1 MLFGRLPAL
10 WIPLSFVGALPQ
22 VSSGIEPVHPGA
34 ALYQQ
39 HCVRCHG
46 ENGQGVRDV
55 YEEPLHGNRTIP
67 ALASRIDRTMPE
79 DDPDVLDAAQSAL
92 VAEYIHQSFY
102 SPEAQ
107 NRLHPAQIELSRLT
121 INQYRQSIADLVASI
136 HPNPVP
142 ASSDQQGLRAMY
154 TGRTA
159 PPERISKKV
168 PVIDPTIDF
177 TFGDPAFGPHKL
189 NTTPKEWLIV
199 QWDGALLVEETGT
212 YEFVVRTYNS
222 AFFFLNNHRVP
233 LIDAWINKSTADDM
247 NEERASIFLIAG
259 RHYPLRL
266 QFFKTSEPNAALSLL
281 WKPPHGTLQPIPSHH
296 LSPVGAPETT
306 NFHPR
311 GHSPTSKEPVNAPFG
326 IPEILIV
333 NTPFPPDDR
342 SIGYERGSTV
352 SSEWEQA
359 TTDAAIEVAEYIED
373 RLDTLANTH
382 PSAPDYAAKLQAF
395 ALRFAQTA
403 FRRPLD
409 EFNRLFIQNQFAGHP
424 PLPALKRCLLF
435 TLKSPRFLYPEF
447 RKPAASTHSDPHDT
461 ASRLALSLWDSLPDA
476 PLIHAADA
484 NQLNTRE
491 QIRSQAQRMLQN
503 PRTKA
508 KLAGF
513 FDHWLE
519 LERATTASKD
529 AEAFPQFNDDI
540 LADLR
545 TSLHLFID
553 QVVWSERSDYR
564 ELLQANYLLL
574 NSSLAK
580 IYSDQP
586 VNGNQFQRVAY
597 QPRQRAG
604 IVTHPYL
611 LAAFAYNKTTSPIH
625 RGVFLTRNIVG
636 MTLNSPPVAVAFEES
651 HFDPSFTMREKVTE
665 LTKNINCMG
674 CHSTINPLGFSLE
687 NYDAIGRWQTHDNQ
701 KPVDTKTTLPTED
714 GHTITLTGARD
725 IVEHV
730 IASPAS
736 HRAFITQLFHH
747 TVKQP
752 VAAYGP
758 DTLEDLRQSFV
769 SSGFNIQQLLVNIA
783 TISAT
788 PSQQP

>member
-1 MLFGRLPAL
+1 
-10 WIPLSFVGALPQ
+10 
-22 VSSGIEPVHPGA
+22 
-34 ALYQQ
+34 
-39 HCVRCHG
+39 
-46 ENGQGVRDV
+46 
-55 YEEPLHGNRTIP
+55 
-67 ALASRIDRTMPE
+67 
-79 DDPDVLDAAQSAL
+79 
-92 VAEYIHQSFY
+92 
-102 SPEAQ
+102 
-107 NRLHPAQIELSRLT
+107 
-121 INQYRQSIADLVASI
+121 
-136 HPNPVP
+136 
-142 ASSDQQGLRAMY
+142 
-154 TGRTA
+154 
-159 PPERISKKV
+159 
-168 PVIDPTIDF
+168 
-177 TFGDPAFGPHKL
+177 
-189 NTTPKEWLIV
+189 
-199 QWDGALLVEETGT
+199 
-212 YEFVVRTYNS
+212 
-222 AFFFLNNHRVP
+222 
-233 LIDAWINKSTADDM
+233 
-247 NEERASIFLIAG
+247 
-259 RHYPLRL
+259 
-266 QFFKTSEPNAALSLL
+266 
-281 WKPPHGTLQPIPSHH
+281 
-296 LSPVGAPETT
+296 
-306 NFHPR
+306 
-311 GHSPTSKEPVNAPFG
+311 
-326 IPEILIV
+326 
-333 NTPFPPDDR
+333 
-342 SIGYERGSTV
+342 
-352 SSEWEQA
+352 
-359 TTDAAIEVAEYIED
+359 
-373 RLDTLANTH
+373 
-382 PSAPDYAAKLQAF
+382 
-395 ALRFAQTA
+395 
-403 FRRPLD
+403 
-409 EFNRLFIQNQFAGHP
+409 
-424 PLPALKRCLLF
+424 
-435 TLKSPRFLYPEF
+435 
-447 RKPAASTHSDPHDT
+447 
-461 ASRLALSLWDSLPDA
+461 
-476 PLIHAADA
+476 
-484 NQLNTRE
+484 
-491 QIRSQAQRMLQN
+491 LQN